1 MTNGITLN
9 QFKTAVLNEVVQVK
23 TINGEVAVELTELD
37 WYLDYADGELVIN
50 YSANTEAMLLS
61 GSVGHVF
68 NDVLDD
74 DYLFDSKRIKDFMK
88 LILSDIQSTLNA
100 EEQIVNAQAL
110 FRQTAY
116 EI

>member
-1 MTNGITLN
+1 MNGMTLN

-37 WYLDYADGELVIN
+37 WYLDFADGELVLD

-61 GSVGHVF
+61 GSVGHGF
-68 NDVLDD
+68 DEVLDD
-74 DYLFDSKRIKDFMK
+74 DYLFDSKRIKDLMK
-88 LILSDIQSTLNA
+88 LILSDIQSQLNN
-100 EEQIVNAQAL
+100 EEQIVNAKAL
-110 FRQTAY
+110 FKQTAY